1 MKTPRELLFARH
13 QAAAPKLDAIR
24 QSAVATVCDRHELS
38 EQRSQNAHATIFQT
52 LWQELFLPSR
62 RIWSGL
68 AAVWL
73 LILTIN
79 LAQHGPSPAGK
90 ITADPAMMSFR
101 EQQRWMNEL
110 FADRTLPA
118 EAEPPKTFS
127 PKPRTENYQTLI
139 A

>member
-1 MKTPRELLFARH
+1 MKTPRDILFARH

-24 QSAVATVCDRHELS
+24 QSAVATVYDRRALAEP
-38 EQRSQNAHATIFQT
+38 RSQVTATTIFQT

-62 RIWSGL
+62 RIWGSL

-73 LILTIN
+73 LILVIN
-79 LAQHGPSPAGK
+79 LAQHDSSPAGK
-90 ITADPAMMSFR
+90 MTAAPAMMSFR

-110 FADRTLPA
+110 FADRVPA
-118 EAEPPKTFS
+118 ADAEPPKTFI
-127 PKPRTENYQTLI
+127 PKPRTENYQPLT